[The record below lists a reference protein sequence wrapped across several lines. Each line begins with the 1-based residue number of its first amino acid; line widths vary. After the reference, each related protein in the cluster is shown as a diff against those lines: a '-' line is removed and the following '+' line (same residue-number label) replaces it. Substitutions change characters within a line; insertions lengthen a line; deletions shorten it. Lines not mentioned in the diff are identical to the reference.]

1 MSRVTK
7 NKNDLVISF
16 KVQIPRT
23 IFLHNLNINEIRLC
37 VLLTSKKELSLST
50 LNFDEKL
57 YVVGGKHSNL
67 KYINEYGEKLKRI
80 GLITEDGYGVSL
92 RKNNIPSYNLNPIDF
107 YNSKSIKE
115 VFGLCARVWKG
126 KKTTS
131 FAQIT
136 EEELENLFTKK
147 YLKRNL
153 KNLNKGL
160 EKFGFQLE
168 YEKTRNNFH
177 QFNVVEVKPFSSE
190 EENTINVSNYDL
202 DLSSIGS
209 IRNDIPEEYFL
220 DF

>member
-1 MSRVTK
+1 MSRITK

-16 KVQIPRT
+16 KIQVPRT
-23 IFLHNLNINEIRLC
+23 IFLYNLNINEIRLC

-50 LNFDEKL
+50 LSFDEKL
-57 YVVGGKHSNL
+57 YVVGGKHSNI
-67 KYINEYGEKLKRI
+67 KCINEYGENLKQI
-80 GLITEDGYGVSL
+80 GLITEEGYGISL
-92 RKNNIPSYNLNPIDF
+92 KKNNIPSYTLNPIDF

-126 KKTTS
+126 KRTTG

-153 KNLNKGL
+153 RNLNKGL

-177 QFNVVEVKPFSSE
+177 QFNVVETKPLSVE
-190 EENTINVSNYDL
+190 EENTINVPNYDL
-202 DLSSIGS
+202 DLSSIGH